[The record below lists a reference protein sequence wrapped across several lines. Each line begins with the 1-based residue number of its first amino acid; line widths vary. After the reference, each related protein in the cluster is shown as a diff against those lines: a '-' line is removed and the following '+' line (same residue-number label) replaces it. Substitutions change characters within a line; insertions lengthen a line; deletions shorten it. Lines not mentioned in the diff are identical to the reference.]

1 MLENFFLGYNLV
13 EPCGRS
19 IIWNSEKLANKQEID
34 TSSAELTSQSARRSG
49 VNLVKKL
56 SIVAND

>member
-1 MLENFFLGYNLV
+1 MLENLFLGYNLV

-19 IIWNSEKLANKQEID
+19 NIWNSEKLANKQEID
-34 TSSAELTSQSARRSG
+34 TSSAELTSQSARSG